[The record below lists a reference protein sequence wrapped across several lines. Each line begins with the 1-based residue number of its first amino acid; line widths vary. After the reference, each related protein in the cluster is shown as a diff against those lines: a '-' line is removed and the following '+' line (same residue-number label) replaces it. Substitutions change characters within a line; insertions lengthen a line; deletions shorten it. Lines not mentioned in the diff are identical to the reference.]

1 MADILN
7 NMIPVKRAGRQT
19 VLFSN
24 PPAIISSATVVGPME
39 GKGLLGP
46 YFDMVLKD
54 DTWGEDSWEKAERK
68 MFEHTVRSAMDKVN
82 LQSGGVDCLLGG
94 DLLNQIIS
102 ANFAARE
109 LKLPFLGLY
118 GACSTMAESL
128 LIGSMLIDG
137 GYAGRV
143 ACIATSHFSTAERQ
157 YRNPLEMGGQ
167 TTPTAQ
173 RTVTGAGCSIAA
185 NPTLE
190 GDRLYGNVFV
200 TAGTIG
206 KVTDLGITD
215 VNNMGA
221 AMAPAAVDTLT
232 AHLSDTGRGVMDYD
246 LIVTG
251 DLGRFGSEMFRE
263 LCLQNGIDVGNR
275 HLDCGNL
282 IFSGEQKVDC
292 GGSGCGCCASV
303 LNAYL
308 LERIEKG
315 DLRRIF
321 FMATGALLS
330 PTSSMQNDSIPGIA
344 HGIVLER
351 K

>member
-1 MADILN
+1 M
-7 NMIPVKRAGRQT
+7 
-19 VLFSN
+19 
-24 PPAIISSATVVGPME
+24 
-39 GKGLLGP
+39 
-46 YFDMVLKD
+46 LKD
-54 DTWGEDSWEKAERK
+54 RVIIDENGFKLREGADPERK
-68 MFEHTVRSAMDKVN
+68 AYYVTFTLADGEIDKSQGREIKYWDAMNPYSQRVQPNSYVYIWETKDEIMVDECRIYLGNGRAKPRISWSIEKEQAYGDYAYMIR
-82 LQSGGVDCLLGG
+82 LKWIDHQSDRIHSSHIWLKNSQNGRKYSFLTEYIAPENGREEDCY
-94 DLLNQIIS
+94 II
-102 ANFAARE
+102 E
-109 LKLPFLGLY
+109 ILP
-118 GACSTMAESL
+118 
-128 LIGSMLIDG
+128 
-137 GYAGRV
+137 GR
-143 ACIATSHFSTAERQ
+143 
-157 YRNPLEMGGQ
+157 
-167 TTPTAQ
+167 
-173 RTVTGAGCSIAA
+173 A